1 MLRARAVPSVFYSEK
16 SRCFIVISTVSIPFS
31 LGVQPSKPGK
41 VKPFIFKGA
50 TRARHHC
57 NRGAK
62 RRATS
67 L

>member
-16 SRCFIVISTVSIPFS
+16 SRCFIVISTVSSPFS
-31 LGVQPSKPGK
+31 LDVQPSKPLK
-41 VKPFIFKGA
+41 VKPFIYQGA

-57 NRGAK
+57 NRSAK

>member
-1 MLRARAVPSVFYSEK
+1 MLRARAVPSVFYSGK
-16 SRCFIVISTVSIPFS
+16 SRYLIVLSTVSSPFS
-31 LGVQPSKPGK
+31 LGVQPSKPRE

-50 TRARHHC
+50 TRMRHHC
-57 NRGAK
+57 NRIDK

>member
-16 SRCFIVISTVSIPFS
+16 SHCFIVILTVSSPFS
-31 LGVQPSKPGK
+31 LGVQPSKPRK
-41 VKPFIFKGA
+41 VKPIIFKGA
-50 TRARHHC
+50 TLARHHC
-57 NRGAK
+57 NRSAK

>member
-16 SRCFIVISTVSIPFS
+16 SRCFLVISTVSGPFS
-31 LGVQPSKPGK
+31 LGVQPSKPLK
-41 VKPFIFKGA
+41 VKPLFFLGA
-50 TRARHHC
+50 TRLRHHC
-57 NRGAK
+57 NRGFK

>member
-1 MLRARAVPSVFYSEK
+1 VPSVFYSEK
-16 SRCFIVISTVSIPFS
+16 SRCIIVFTTVLFPFS
-31 LGVQPSKPGK
+31 LGVQPSKPLK

-50 TRARHHC
+50 TRMRHHC